1 MGTGWMKLQE
11 EHRWFGPDSS
21 LGREAVGRSGKAQG
35 HVASQVYSGWRRIAQ
50 QIRGD
55 VASPLILKEV
65 NFLQMLCFLL
75 ALCDRGLPCSNMPG
89 KLLQGRPLYD
99 LGGRVRMRCERG
111 GVGPLNLLSLLRKKL
126 KRLPEGLGLSA
137 QLKTEDAGST
147 KLAGF

>member
-89 KLLQGRPLYD
+89 KLLQGRPLSHRQRHFGAKLWL
-99 LGGRVRMRCERG
+99 LGSSE
-111 GVGPLNLLSLLRKKL
+111 GPNRNQQMQSIPPFMLRPHCSDW
-126 KRLPEGLGLSA
+126 R
-137 QLKTEDAGST
+137 
-147 KLAGF
+147 